1 MQTTDSRFVLNTFSI
16 ENEYKY
22 EFLIYFGL
30 GLTPPPSL
38 LYQDIMWP
46 SNQQQVSNVHPEVA
60 SNQPQTSSSINFAV
74 NQPVIT
80 LADRLETYRQLA
92 SGRISLSNN
101 HSPTMNPSAMLS
113 QSIAANTMVS
123 QSPLAKSYKT
133 SLVERTQDL
142 RNWLKQAKSEHELLS
157 GSQQADL

>member
-1 MQTTDSRFVLNTFSI
+1 
-16 ENEYKY
+16 
-22 EFLIYFGL
+22 
-30 GLTPPPSL
+30 
-38 LYQDIMWP
+38 MWP
-46 SNQQQVSNVHPEVA
+46 STQVSTILQTTEA
-60 SNQPQTSSSINFAV
+60 TNQPQNATSINYAL

-92 SGRISLSNN
+92 SGRQLA
-101 HSPTMNPSAMLS
+101 SPAVNASTMLS

-123 QSPLAKSYKT
+123 QSPLAQKYKT

-142 RNWLKQAKSEHELLS
+142 RNWLKQAKTEHELLT

>member
-1 MQTTDSRFVLNTFSI
+1 
-16 ENEYKY
+16 
-22 EFLIYFGL
+22 
-30 GLTPPPSL
+30 
-38 LYQDIMWP
+38 MWP
-46 SNQQQVSNVHPEVA
+46 STQPPVSIHHPEA

-92 SGRISLSNN
+92 SGRISLGNN
-101 HSPTMNPSAMLS
+101 PSPTINPSAMLS

-142 RNWLKQAKSEHELLS
+142 RNWLKQAKTEHELLS

>member
-1 MQTTDSRFVLNTFSI
+1 MKNFIFIS
-16 ENEYKY
+16 
-22 EFLIYFGL
+22 

-38 LYQDIMWP
+38 LYQDILWP
-46 SNQQQVSNVHPEVA
+46 SAQVSTILQTAEASNQQQN
-60 SNQPQTSSSINFAV
+60 TTSINYAL

-92 SGRISLSNN
+92 SGRISNAI
-101 HSPTMNPSAMLS
+101 SPTINASAMLS

-123 QSPLAKSYKT
+123 QSPLAQKYKT

-157 GSQQADL
+157 GPQQADL

>member
-1 MQTTDSRFVLNTFSI
+1 MIAIIFIACDFNHSI
-16 ENEYKY
+16 
-22 EFLIYFGL
+22 FIGL
-30 GLTPPPSL
+30 PPPPSL

-46 SNQQQVSNVHPEVA
+46 SNQPVSTLVQAAET
-60 SNQPQTSSSINFAV
+60 TSQKHNTSPFNFAL

-92 SGRISLSNN
+92 SGRIPLSASNAA
-101 HSPTMNPSAMLS
+101 PTINPSMMLS

-123 QSPLAKSYKT
+123 QSPLAQKYKT

-157 GSQQADL
+157 GAQQADL

>member
-1 MQTTDSRFVLNTFSI
+1 MNNFVIFA
-16 ENEYKY
+16 
-22 EFLIYFGL
+22 

-46 SNQQQVSNVHPEVA
+46 NGQQPVSSIFQPEPSNHQQQNP
-60 SNQPQTSSSINFAV
+60 TSINYAI

-92 SGRISLSNN
+92 SGRIPTNAINS
-101 HSPTMNPSAMLS
+101 SPTINPSAMLS

-123 QSPLAKSYKT
+123 QSPLAQKYKT

-142 RNWLKQAKSEHELLS
+142 RNWLRQAKTEHELLT

>member
-1 MQTTDSRFVLNTFSI
+1 MNVIDVTIVDFPLTL
-16 ENEYKY
+16 
-22 EFLIYFGL
+22 FGL

-46 SNQQQVSNVHPEVA
+46 SNQPVSNLIQATEA
-60 SNQPQTSSSINFAV
+60 TNQQQQQQTTSSLNYAL

-92 SGRISLSNN
+92 SGRIPLSSSNTT
-101 HSPTMNPSAMLS
+101 PTLNPTISIHS
-113 QSIAANTMVS
+113 QSMGANTVVS
-123 QSPLAKSYKT
+123 QSPLAQRYKT

-142 RNWLKQAKSEHELLS
+142 RNWLRQAKAEHGLLS
-157 GSQQADL
+157 DAQQADL

>member
-1 MQTTDSRFVLNTFSI
+1 
-16 ENEYKY
+16 
-22 EFLIYFGL
+22 
-30 GLTPPPSL
+30 
-38 LYQDIMWP
+38 MWP
-46 SNQQQVSNVHPEVA
+46 TNQAQSSSFHAEA
-60 SNQPQTSSSINFAV
+60 SHQPQTSSSFNFSV

-92 SGRISLSNN
+92 SGRLSLSTSNAV
-101 HSPTMNPSAMLS
+101 NPSAMLS

-142 RNWLKQAKSEHELLS
+142 RNWLKQAKSEHEMLS

>member
-1 MQTTDSRFVLNTFSI
+1 ML
-16 ENEYKY
+16 
-22 EFLIYFGL
+22 LL

-46 SNQQQVSNVHPEVA
+46 GQPVSTLIQAAEASNQQQNP
-60 SNQPQTSSSINFAV
+60 SSINFAL

-92 SGRISLSNN
+92 SGRIPMST
-101 HSPTMNPSAMLS
+101 SPTINPTSMLS
-113 QSIAANTMVS
+113 QSIAANTVVS
-123 QSPLAKSYKT
+123 QSPLAQRYKT

-142 RNWLKQAKSEHELLS
+142 RNWLRQAKAEHEVLN